1 MMGLVGGGVLLER
14 SAILPPSDAVSLAML
29 LRNMQ

>member
-1 MMGLVGGGVLLER
+1 MGLVVGGVLLER
-14 SAILPPSDAVSLAML
+14 GAILPPSDAVSLAML